1 MKAQK
6 APKPS
11 GEFQRVAEGIYQY
24 SASNAYYARFRHK
37 GTRVFERLGTEK
49 KPCTTMPEARRLLRE
64 KKNTLEK
71 TDVTKRN
78 WTLHKVVEK
87 TRETIGVNS
96 SRGIKRTE
104 GTVAWHTDYLN
115 KFKAA
120 FPSNVK
126 VAGVSNHDCELFLE
140 KFKDLAPATINHI
153 IIVMR
158 EVFTKAIEEGCIESS
173 PIDKGKGIKFRSSKE
188 TSKRLTPDPESFQAI
203 VQSIRE
209 QVLADTAAVSA
220 DLVEFMGLA
229 GLGTA
234 ECAGLRWQDINLK
247 SGTIIVKRKKTGVE
261 FQIPIYPQLR
271 PLLERL
277 DAEREDRDP
286 TANVFAVKNPKKA
299 LEAAC
304 KRLGLP
310 DYTSRALR
318 RMFITHALQNGVDA
332 QTIAN
337 WQGHTDGGVLI
348 LKTYSK
354 VTSKHQRDMAALM
367 APQSPSSITVD
378 AEKKKPGAVS

>member
-1 MKAQK
+1 M
-6 APKPS
+6 
-11 GEFQRVAEGIYQY
+11 
-24 SASNAYYARFRHK
+24 
-37 GTRVFERLGTEK
+37 
-49 KPCTTMPEARRLLRE
+49 
-64 KKNTLEK
+64 
-71 TDVTKRN
+71 
-78 WTLHKVVEK
+78 
-87 TRETIGVNS
+87 
-96 SRGIKRTE
+96 
-104 GTVAWHTDYLN
+104 
-115 KFKAA
+115 
-120 FPSNVK
+120 K

-173 PIDKGKGIKFRSSKE
+173 PMDKGKGIKFRSSKE

>member
-1 MKAQK
+1 M
-6 APKPS
+6 
-11 GEFQRVAEGIYQY
+11 AEGIYQY

-49 KPCTTMPEARRLLRE
+49 KPCTTLPEARRLLRE
-64 KKNTLEK
+64 KKNNLEK

-78 WTLHKVVEK
+78 WTLHKVIEK
-87 TRETIGVNS
+87 TRETIGVNRS
-96 SRGIKRTE
+96 E
-104 GTVAWHTDYLN
+104 GTIAWHTDYLN

-120 FPSNVK
+120 FPSKAK
-126 VAGVSNHDCELFLE
+126 VASVSKHDCELFLE
-140 KFKDLAPATINHI
+140 KFKDLAPATVNHI

-158 EVFTKAIEEGCIESS
+158 EVFTKAIEEGCIDSS
-173 PIDKGKGIKFRSSKE
+173 PMDKGVGIKYRKSKAKP
-188 TSKRLTPDPESFQAI
+188 KRLTPDPESFQSI

-209 QVLADTAAVSA
+209 QVLADTASVSA

-247 SGTIIVKRKKTGVE
+247 SDTIAVLRKKTGVH
-261 FQIPIYPQLR
+261 FLIPIYPQLR
-271 PLLERL
+271 PLLERME
-277 DAEREDRDP
+277 AERVDRDP
-286 TANVFAVKNPKKA
+286 TASVFAVKNPKKA

-318 RMFITHALQNGVDA
+318 RMFITQALERGVDA

-367 APQSPSSITVD
+367 APQSPSPTTV
-378 AEKKKPGAVS
+378 ATEKKKPGSVS